1 MVIDY
6 HNFLPRNYFF
16 FHDFVDDQK
25 YNCVISSTIQQNTI
39 YFSISL
45 AKILL
50 SFSDQPTTI
59 KSNRIQFPN
68 PMTVN
73 DLTSS
78 PQI

>member
-1 MVIDY
+1 MYLVNDF
-6 HNFLPRNYFF
+6 HNFLSRNYFF

-39 YFSISL
+39 YFCISL

-73 DLTSS
+73 D
-78 PQI
+78 I